1 MDTYRFTQYGSLD
14 YLARGQEPLPEPG
27 PGQVRVQVM
36 ASSLNF
42 RDLLVMKGTLRY
54 PTTPGAVPL
63 SDAAGIIDALGPGV
77 QRFKL
82 GDRVINSFSRT
93 GSVAQPTQAG
103 NNMVLSMT
111 AG

>member
-63 SDAAGIIDALGPGV
+63 SDAAGIIDALGPDV

-82 GDRVINSFSRT
+82 GDRVINSFFPELVRWPSLRRPGT
-93 GSVAQPTQAG
+93 IWC
-103 NNMVLSMT
+103 
-111 AG
+111 